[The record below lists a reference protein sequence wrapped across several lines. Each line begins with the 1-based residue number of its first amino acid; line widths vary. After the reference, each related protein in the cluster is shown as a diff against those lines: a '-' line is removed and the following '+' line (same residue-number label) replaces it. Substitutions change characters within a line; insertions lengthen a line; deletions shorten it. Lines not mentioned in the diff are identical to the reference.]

1 MPSEGGPVSPRDPST
16 GLEEVLADNANLRR
30 HASSVAHDFNN
41 LLAVIT
47 GYAEMML
54 RRLRPDDPL
63 RRNAEAIKRAT
74 EWGAALAQQ
83 FLAGS
88 RQPAPPPTPVDLNQL
103 VGNVARVLQPLLG
116 ESIELVTRL
125 DGELGRVS
133 ANPHQIGQ
141 VIMNLVVNARDAMP
155 QGGRLTVETA
165 NVGQVVMLAVSDTG
179 CGMDNETRARL
190 FEPYFT
196 TKEPGRGTGVG
207 LSTVYDVV
215 TRCGGQISVMSDAG
229 AGATFKIYL
238 PRVPEPKAPAEASAT
253 PAATAVP
260 PTAGGKTVLVVE
272 NEREVRDLIREI
284 LQLQNY
290 GVLEASDRDEAL
302 ALSSQHAG
310 GIDLMIVDVGMP
322 PSLADEWVTR
332 VRVTRPDVK
341 VLYVSGYL
349 AETGSVDVPKLG
361 LLLQKPFTVGA
372 FTKAI
377 GMVMARP
384 K

>member
-1 MPSEGGPVSPRDPST
+1 VTLEGGVSPRDPSA
-16 GLEEVLADNANLRR
+16 GLEEALADNASLRR

-41 LLAVIT
+41 LLSVIT
-47 GYAEMML
+47 GYTEMML

-83 FLAGS
+83 ILAGS
-88 RQPAPPPTPVDLNQL
+88 RRPSAVPTPVDLNQL
-103 VGNVARVLQPLLG
+103 VGTVARVLQPLLG
-116 ESIELVTRL
+116 DTIELVTRL
-125 DGELGRVS
+125 ESGLGLVS

-155 QGGRLTVETA
+155 EGGRLTIETA
-165 NVGQVVMLAVSDTG
+165 NVSQLVMLAVSDTG
-179 CGMDNETRARL
+179 CGMDKETRARL

-207 LSTVYDVV
+207 LATVYDVV
-215 TRCGGQISVMSDAG
+215 TQLGGEISVLSDTG
-229 AGATFKIYL
+229 IGSTFKIYL
-238 PRVPEPKAPAEASAT
+238 PRVRETVPAVVAPAT
-253 PAATAVP
+253 PSG
-260 PTAGGKTVLVVE
+260 AGAPADGKTVLVVE
-272 NEREVRDLIREI
+272 SEREVRDLIREI
-284 LQLQNY
+284 LQLQHY
-290 GVLEASDRDEAL
+290 VVLEASDRDEAL

-310 GIDLMIVDVGMP
+310 RIDLMVVDVGIP
-322 PSLADEWVTR
+322 PSFADEWITR
-332 VRVTRPDVK
+332 VRATRPEVR

-349 AETGSVDVPKLG
+349 AEAGSIDAPKLG

-377 GMVMARP
+377 DMVTTPA

>member
-1 MPSEGGPVSPRDPST
+1 MTSEGGAVSPRDPSA
-16 GLEEVLADNANLRR
+16 GLEEALADIASLRR

-41 LLAVIT
+41 LLSVIT
-47 GYAEMML
+47 GYTEMML

-83 FLAGS
+83 ILAGS
-88 RQPAPPPTPVDLNQL
+88 RRPPPAPTPVDLNQL
-103 VGNVARVLQPLLG
+103 VGNVTRVLQPLLG
-116 ESIELVTRL
+116 DNIELVTRL
-125 DGELGRVS
+125 ESELGLVS

-155 QGGRLTVETA
+155 QGGRLTIETA
-165 NVGQVVMLAVSDTG
+165 NVSQVVMLAVSDTG

-207 LSTVYDVV
+207 LATVYDVV
-215 TRCGGQISVMSDAG
+215 TQLGGQISVMSDAG
-229 AGATFKIYL
+229 AGSTFKIYL
-238 PRVPEPKAPAEASAT
+238 PRVPETAPVETPVAPPGASG
-253 PAATAVP
+253 PVDS
-260 PTAGGKTVLVVE
+260 KTVLVVE

-290 GVLEASDRDEAL
+290 VVLEASDRDEAL
-302 ALSSQHAG
+302 ALSSQHADR
-310 GIDLMIVDVGMP
+310 IDLMVVDVGMP
-322 PSLADEWVTR
+322 PSFADEWVTR
-332 VRVTRPDVK
+332 VRAARPDVR

-349 AETGSVDVPKLG
+349 AAAGSVDAPRLG

-372 FTKAI
+372 FSKAI
-377 GMVMARP
+377 SMVMTRA

>member
-1 MPSEGGPVSPRDPST
+1 MTSPGGPVSPQDPSG
-16 GLEEVLADNANLRR
+16 GLEAALADNASLRR

-47 GYAEMML
+47 GYTEIML

-74 EWGAALAQQ
+74 EWGTALAQQ
-83 FLAGS
+83 ILAGS
-88 RQPAPPPTPVDLNQL
+88 RRPSAPTSVDLTQI

-116 ESIELVTRL
+116 EHIELVTRL
-125 DGELGRVS
+125 DSGLGHVR

-155 QGGRLTVETA
+155 QGGRLTIETA
-165 NVGQVVMLAVSDTG
+165 NVGHAVMLAVSDTG
-179 CGMDNETRARL
+179 CGMDPETRARL

-196 TKEPGRGTGVG
+196 TKEPGRGSGVG
-207 LSTVYDVV
+207 LATVYDVV
-215 TRCGGQISVMSDAG
+215 TQFGGQISVLSDAG
-229 AGATFKIYL
+229 AGSTFKIYL
-238 PRVPEPKAPAEASAT
+238 PRASEAAAVEVSAASVSAAPA
-253 PAATAVP
+253 
-260 PTAGGKTVLVVE
+260 AGGKTVLVVE

-284 LQLQNY
+284 LQLQSY
-290 GVLEASDRDEAL
+290 VVLEASDRDEAL
-302 ALSSQHAG
+302 ALASRHPG
-310 GIDLMIVDVGMP
+310 RIDLMVVDVGMP

-332 VRVTRPDVK
+332 IRAARPDVK

-349 AETGSVDVPKLG
+349 SEAQSADAPKLG
-361 LLLQKPFTVGA
+361 VLLQKPFTVGA

-377 GMVMARP
+377 GMVMARTE
-384 K
+384 

>member
-1 MPSEGGPVSPRDPST
+1 MSPRDPST
-16 GLEEVLADNANLRR
+16 GLEEALADNASLRR

-41 LLAVIT
+41 LLSVIT
-47 GYAEMML
+47 GYTEMIL

-83 FLAGS
+83 ILAGS
-88 RQPAPPPTPVDLNQL
+88 RRPPAAPTPVDLNQL
-103 VGNVARVLQPLLG
+103 VGNVTRVLQPLLG
-116 ESIELVTRL
+116 DNIELVAQL
-125 DGELGRVS
+125 ESGLGLVS

-155 QGGRLTVETA
+155 QGGRLTIETA
-165 NVGQVVMLAVSDTG
+165 NVSQVVMLAVSDTG

-207 LSTVYDVV
+207 LATVYDVV
-215 TRCGGQISVMSDAG
+215 THLGGQISVMSDAG
-229 AGATFKIYL
+229 AGSTFKIYL
-238 PRVPEPKAPAEASAT
+238 PRVPETAPTVEAPQVPSVGAPADS
-253 PAATAVP
+253 
-260 PTAGGKTVLVVE
+260 KTVLVVE

-284 LQLQNY
+284 LQMQSY
-290 GVLEASDRDEAL
+290 VVLEASDRDEAL
-302 ALSSQHAG
+302 ALVSQHTG
-310 GIDLMIVDVGMP
+310 RIDLMVVDVGMP
-322 PSLADEWVTR
+322 PSSADEWITR
-332 VRVTRPDVK
+332 VRTTRPEVR

-349 AETGSVDVPKLG
+349 AETGSVNAPKLG

-377 GMVMARP
+377 SVVMNRT

>member
-1 MPSEGGPVSPRDPST
+1 MSPRDPSA
-16 GLEEVLADNANLRR
+16 GLEEALADNASLRR

-41 LLAVIT
+41 LLSVIT
-47 GYAEMML
+47 GYTEMIL

-83 FLAGS
+83 ILAGS
-88 RQPAPPPTPVDLNQL
+88 RRPPAAPTPVDLNQL
-103 VGNVARVLQPLLG
+103 VGNVTRVLQPLLG
-116 ESIELVTRL
+116 DNIELVAQL
-125 DGELGRVS
+125 ESGLGLVS

-155 QGGRLTVETA
+155 QGGRLTIETA
-165 NVGQVVMLAVSDTG
+165 NVSQVVMLAVSDTG

-207 LSTVYDVV
+207 LATVHDVV
-215 TRCGGQISVMSDAG
+215 THLGGQISVMSDAG
-229 AGATFKIYL
+229 AGSTFKIYL
-238 PRVPEPKAPAEASAT
+238 PRIRETAHTVEAPAVPSVGA
-253 PAATAVP
+253 PADS
-260 PTAGGKTVLVVE
+260 KTVLVVE

-284 LQLQNY
+284 LQMQSY
-290 GVLEASDRDEAL
+290 VVLEASDRDEAL
-302 ALSSQHAG
+302 ALSSQHTG
-310 GIDLMIVDVGMP
+310 RIDLMVVDVGMP
-322 PSLADEWVTR
+322 PSSADEWITR
-332 VRVTRPDVK
+332 VRTTRPEVR

-349 AETGSVDVPKLG
+349 AETGSANAPKLG

-377 GMVMARP
+377 SMVMNRT

>member
-1 MPSEGGPVSPRDPST
+1 MIPEGGAISPRDPSA
-16 GLEEVLADNANLRR
+16 GLEEALADNASLRR

-41 LLAVIT
+41 LLSVIT
-47 GYAEMML
+47 GYTEMIL

-83 FLAGS
+83 ILAGS
-88 RQPAPPPTPVDLNQL
+88 RRPPAAPTPVDLNQL
-103 VGNVARVLQPLLG
+103 VGNVTRVLQPLLG
-116 ESIELVTRL
+116 DNIELVAQL
-125 DGELGRVS
+125 ESGLGLVS

-155 QGGRLTVETA
+155 QGGRLTIETA
-165 NVGQVVMLAVSDTG
+165 NVSQVVMLAVSDTG
-179 CGMDNETRARL
+179 CGMDHETRARL

-207 LSTVYDVV
+207 LATVYDVV
-215 TRCGGQISVMSDAG
+215 THLGGQISVMSDAG
-229 AGATFKIYL
+229 AGSTFKIYL
-238 PRVPEPKAPAEASAT
+238 PRVPETPLTVEAPAVPSVGA
-253 PAATAVP
+253 PADS
-260 PTAGGKTVLVVE
+260 KTVLVVE

-284 LQLQNY
+284 LQMQSY
-290 GVLEASDRDEAL
+290 VVLEASDRDEAL
-302 ALSSQHAG
+302 ALSSQHTG
-310 GIDLMIVDVGMP
+310 RIDLMVVDVGMP
-322 PSLADEWVTR
+322 PSSADEWITR
-332 VRVTRPDVK
+332 VRTTRPEVR

-349 AETGSVDVPKLG
+349 AETGSVNAPKLG

-377 GMVMARP
+377 SMVMNRT

>member
-1 MPSEGGPVSPRDPST
+1 MTSEGGVSPRDPSA
-16 GLEEVLADNANLRR
+16 GLEEALADNASLRR

-41 LLAVIT
+41 LLSVIT
-47 GYAEMML
+47 GYTEMIL

-83 FLAGS
+83 ILAGS
-88 RQPAPPPTPVDLNQL
+88 RRPSAAPTPVDLNQL
-103 VGNVARVLQPLLG
+103 VGTVARVLQPLLG
-116 ESIELVTRL
+116 DTIELETRL
-125 DGELGRVS
+125 ESGLGLVS

-155 QGGRLTVETA
+155 QGGRLTIETA
-165 NVGQVVMLAVSDTG
+165 NVCQVVMLAVSDTG

-207 LSTVYDVV
+207 LATVNDVV
-215 TRCGGQISVMSDAG
+215 TQLGGQISVMSDAG
-229 AGATFKIYL
+229 AGSTFKIYL
-238 PRVPEPKAPAEASAT
+238 PRVRETVPTVEPPAT
-253 PAATAVP
+253 PAG
-260 PTAGGKTVLVVE
+260 AGAPADGKTVLVVE

-290 GVLEASDRDEAL
+290 VVLEASDRDEAL

-310 GIDLMIVDVGMP
+310 RIDLMVVDVGMP
-322 PSLADEWVTR
+322 PSFADEWVTR
-332 VRVTRPDVK
+332 VRATRPEVR

-349 AETGSVDVPKLG
+349 AEAGSVDAPKLG

-377 GMVMARP
+377 NMVTTRA

>member
-1 MPSEGGPVSPRDPST
+1 MSPRDPSA
-16 GLEEVLADNANLRR
+16 GLEEALADNASLRR

-41 LLAVIT
+41 LLSVIT
-47 GYAEMML
+47 GYTEMIL

-83 FLAGS
+83 ILAGS
-88 RQPAPPPTPVDLNQL
+88 RRPPAAPTPVDLNQL
-103 VGNVARVLQPLLG
+103 VGNVTRVLQPLLG
-116 ESIELVTRL
+116 DNIELVAQL
-125 DGELGRVS
+125 ESGLGLVS

-155 QGGRLTVETA
+155 QGGRLTIETA
-165 NVGQVVMLAVSDTG
+165 NVSQVVMLAVSDTG

-207 LSTVYDVV
+207 LATVYDVV
-215 TRCGGQISVMSDAG
+215 THLGGQISVMSDAG
-229 AGATFKIYL
+229 AGSTFKIYL
-238 PRVPEPKAPAEASAT
+238 PRIRETAHTVEAPAVPSVGA
-253 PAATAVP
+253 PADS
-260 PTAGGKTVLVVE
+260 KTVLVVE

-284 LQLQNY
+284 LQMQSY
-290 GVLEASDRDEAL
+290 VVLEASDRDEAL
-302 ALSSQHAG
+302 ALSSQHTG
-310 GIDLMIVDVGMP
+310 RIDLMVVDVGVP
-322 PSLADEWVTR
+322 PSFADEWVAR
-332 VRVTRPDVK
+332 VRVTRPEVR

-349 AETGSVDVPKLG
+349 AESGSVDAPKLG
-361 LLLQKPFTVGA
+361 FLLQKPFTVGA

-377 GMVMARP
+377 GMVMTRA

>member
-1 MPSEGGPVSPRDPST
+1 MTSEGGVFRREPST
-16 GLEEVLADNANLRR
+16 GLEEALADNASLRR

-41 LLAVIT
+41 LLSVIT
-47 GYAEMML
+47 GYTEMIL

-83 FLAGS
+83 ILVGNRRPSSA
-88 RQPAPPPTPVDLNQL
+88 PTPIDLNQL
-103 VGNVARVLQPLLG
+103 VGTVARVLQPLLG
-116 ESIELVTRL
+116 DTIELVTRL
-125 DGELGRVS
+125 ESGLGVIR

-155 QGGRLTVETA
+155 QGGRLTIETA
-165 NVGQVVMLAVSDTG
+165 NVSQVVMLAVSDTG
-179 CGMDNETRARL
+179 CGMDKETRARL

-207 LSTVYDVV
+207 LVTVYDVV
-215 TRCGGQISVMSDAG
+215 TQLGGQISVMSDAG
-229 AGATFKIYL
+229 VGSTFKIYL
-238 PRVPEPKAPAEASAT
+238 PRVRETVPTVEAPAT
-253 PAATAVP
+253 PSG
-260 PTAGGKTVLVVE
+260 AGVLANGKTVLVVE
-272 NEREVRDLIREI
+272 SEREVRDLIREI

-290 GVLEASDRDEAL
+290 VVLEASDRDEAL

-310 GIDLMIVDVGMP
+310 RIDLMVVDVGMP
-322 PSLADEWVTR
+322 PSFADEWVTC
-332 VRVTRPDVK
+332 VRSTRPEVR

-349 AETGSVDVPKLG
+349 AEAGSVDAPTLG

-377 GMVMARP
+377 NMVTTQT

>member
-1 MPSEGGPVSPRDPST
+1 MTSEGGVSPRDPSS
-16 GLEEVLADNANLRR
+16 GLEEALADNASLRR

-41 LLAVIT
+41 LLSVIT
-47 GYAEMML
+47 GYTEMIL

-83 FLAGS
+83 ILAGS
-88 RQPAPPPTPVDLNQL
+88 RRPSSAPTPVDLNQL

-116 ESIELVTRL
+116 DTIELVTRL
-125 DGELGRVS
+125 ESGLGLVS

-155 QGGRLTVETA
+155 QGGRLTIETA
-165 NVGQVVMLAVSDTG
+165 KVSQVVMLAVSDTG
-179 CGMDNETRARL
+179 CGMDDETRARL

-207 LSTVYDVV
+207 LATVYDVV
-215 TRCGGQISVMSDAG
+215 TQLGGQISVMSDAG
-229 AGATFKIYL
+229 AGSTFKIYL
-238 PRVPEPKAPAEASAT
+238 PRVRETAPTVEAPAVQPGAGA
-253 PAATAVP
+253 PAD
-260 PTAGGKTVLVVE
+260 GKTVLVVE
-272 NEREVRDLIREI
+272 NEREVRDLIREL
-284 LQLQNY
+284 LQLENY
-290 GVLEASDRDEAL
+290 VVLEASDRDEAL

-310 GIDLMIVDVGMP
+310 RIDLMVVDVGVP
-322 PSLADEWVTR
+322 PSFADEWVTR
-332 VRVTRPDVK
+332 VRATRPEVR

-349 AETGSVDVPKLG
+349 AEAGSVDAPKLG

-377 GMVMARP
+377 SMVTTQA

>member
-1 MPSEGGPVSPRDPST
+1 MTSEGGAVSPRDPSA
-16 GLEEVLADNANLRR
+16 GLEEALADVASLRR

-41 LLAVIT
+41 LLSVIT
-47 GYAEMML
+47 GYTEMML

-83 FLAGS
+83 ILAGS
-88 RQPAPPPTPVDLNQL
+88 RRPPPAPTPVELNQI
-103 VGNVARVLQPLLG
+103 VGNVTRVLQPLLG
-116 ESIELVTRL
+116 DNIELVTRL
-125 DGELGRVS
+125 ESELGLVS

-155 QGGRLTVETA
+155 QGGRLTIETA
-165 NVGQVVMLAVSDTG
+165 NVSQVVMLAVSDTG

-207 LSTVYDVV
+207 LATVYDVV
-215 TRCGGQISVMSDAG
+215 TQLGGQISVMSDAG
-229 AGATFKIYL
+229 AGSTFKIYL
-238 PRVPEPKAPAEASAT
+238 PRVPETALVETPVAPPGASA
-253 PAATAVP
+253 PVDS
-260 PTAGGKTVLVVE
+260 KTVLVVE

-290 GVLEASDRDEAL
+290 VVLEASDRDEAL
-302 ALSSQHAG
+302 ALCSQHADR
-310 GIDLMIVDVGMP
+310 IDLMVVDVGMP
-322 PSLADEWVTR
+322 PSFADEWVTR
-332 VRVTRPDVK
+332 VRAARPDVR

-349 AETGSVDVPKLG
+349 AEVGSVDAPRLG

-372 FTKAI
+372 FSKAI
-377 GMVMARP
+377 SMVMTRA

>member
-1 MPSEGGPVSPRDPST
+1 MSPRDPSA
-16 GLEEVLADNANLRR
+16 GLEEALADNASLRR

-41 LLAVIT
+41 LLSVIT
-47 GYAEMML
+47 GYTEMIL

-83 FLAGS
+83 ILAGS
-88 RQPAPPPTPVDLNQL
+88 RRPPAAPTPVDLNQL
-103 VGNVARVLQPLLG
+103 VGNVTRVLQPLLG
-116 ESIELVTRL
+116 DNIELVAQL
-125 DGELGRVS
+125 ESGLGLVS

-155 QGGRLTVETA
+155 QGGRLTIETA
-165 NVGQVVMLAVSDTG
+165 NVSQVVMLAVSDTG

-207 LSTVYDVV
+207 LATVHDVV
-215 TRCGGQISVMSDAG
+215 THLGGQISVMSDAG
-229 AGATFKIYL
+229 AGSTFKIYL
-238 PRVPEPKAPAEASAT
+238 PRVPETAPTVEAPAVASVGAR
-253 PAATAVP
+253 ADS
-260 PTAGGKTVLVVE
+260 KTVLVVE

-284 LQLQNY
+284 LQMQSY
-290 GVLEASDRDEAL
+290 VVLEASDRDEAL
-302 ALSSQHAG
+302 ALSSQHTG
-310 GIDLMIVDVGMP
+310 RIDLMVVDVGMP
-322 PSLADEWVTR
+322 PSSADEWITH
-332 VRVTRPDVK
+332 VRTTRPEVR

-349 AETGSVDVPKLG
+349 AETGSVNAPKLG

-372 FTKAI
+372 ITKAI
-377 GMVMARP
+377 SMVMNRT

>member
-1 MPSEGGPVSPRDPST
+1 MTSEGGAVSPGDPSA
-16 GLEEVLADNANLRR
+16 GLEEALADIASLRR

-41 LLAVIT
+41 LLSVIT
-47 GYAEMML
+47 GYTEMML

-83 FLAGS
+83 ILAGS
-88 RQPAPPPTPVDLNQL
+88 RRPPPAPTPVDLNQL
-103 VGNVARVLQPLLG
+103 VGNVTRVLQPLLG
-116 ESIELVTRL
+116 DNIELVTRL
-125 DGELGRVS
+125 ESGLGVVS

-155 QGGRLTVETA
+155 QGGRLTIETA
-165 NVGQVVMLAVSDTG
+165 NVSQVVMLAVSDTG

-207 LSTVYDVV
+207 LATVYDVV
-215 TRCGGQISVMSDAG
+215 TQLGGQISVMSDAG
-229 AGATFKIYL
+229 AGSTFKIYL
-238 PRVPEPKAPAEASAT
+238 PRVPETAPVETPVAPPGASA
-253 PAATAVP
+253 PVDS
-260 PTAGGKTVLVVE
+260 KTVLVVE

-290 GVLEASDRDEAL
+290 VVLEASDRDEAL
-302 ALSSQHAG
+302 ALSIQHAG
-310 GIDLMIVDVGMP
+310 RIDLMVVDVGVP
-322 PSLADEWVTR
+322 PSFADEWVTR
-332 VRVTRPDVK
+332 VRAARPDVR

-349 AETGSVDVPKLG
+349 AEAGSVDAPRLG

-372 FTKAI
+372 FSKAI
-377 GMVMARP
+377 SMVMTRA

>member
-1 MPSEGGPVSPRDPST
+1 MTSEGGAVSPRDPSA
-16 GLEEVLADNANLRR
+16 GLEEALADVASLRR

-41 LLAVIT
+41 LLSVIT
-47 GYAEMML
+47 GYTEMML

-63 RRNAEAIKRAT
+63 RRNAVAIKRAT

-83 FLAGS
+83 ILAGS
-88 RQPAPPPTPVDLNQL
+88 RRSPPAPTPVELNQI
-103 VGNVARVLQPLLG
+103 VGNVTRVLQPLLG
-116 ESIELVTRL
+116 DNIELVTRL
-125 DGELGRVS
+125 ESELGLVS

-155 QGGRLTVETA
+155 QGGRLTIETA
-165 NVGQVVMLAVSDTG
+165 NVSQVVMLAVSDTG

-207 LSTVYDVV
+207 LATVYDVV
-215 TRCGGQISVMSDAG
+215 TQLGGQISVMSDAG
-229 AGATFKIYL
+229 AGSTFKIYL
-238 PRVPEPKAPAEASAT
+238 PRVPETALVETPVAPPGASA
-253 PAATAVP
+253 PVDS
-260 PTAGGKTVLVVE
+260 KTVLVVE

-290 GVLEASDRDEAL
+290 VVLEASDRDEAL
-302 ALSSQHAG
+302 ALCSQHADR
-310 GIDLMIVDVGMP
+310 IDLMVVDVGMP
-322 PSLADEWVTR
+322 PSFADEWVTR
-332 VRVTRPDVK
+332 VRAARPDVR

-349 AETGSVDVPKLG
+349 AEGGSVDAPRLG

-372 FTKAI
+372 FSKAI
-377 GMVMARP
+377 SMVMTRA